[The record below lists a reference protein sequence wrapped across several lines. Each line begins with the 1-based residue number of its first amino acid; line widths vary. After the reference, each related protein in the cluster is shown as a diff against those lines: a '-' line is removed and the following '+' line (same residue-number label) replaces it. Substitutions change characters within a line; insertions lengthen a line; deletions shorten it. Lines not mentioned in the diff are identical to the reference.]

1 MRSVTKDR
9 LIYAVLLLLV
19 MILFWAIE
27 KFYWPNNTAVAVY
40 EEGKAIPSYIL
51 PSSTTNT
58 VVFHNYYGLSYNESE
73 EQAEWVVY
81 ELKRSHLTSDDR
93 KRPYFIEDPKIASN
107 SADWRNYKNSG
118 YDRGHLCPAGDR
130 RFSEAAYNETF
141 YTSNISPMKRDF
153 NAGVWNRLEMRVR
166 QWTRKYDSV
175 YVITGGVL
183 KKGLPSIGDESV
195 SVPEAFY
202 KIIARGAPGSLETIT
217 FLMPHQ
223 ETDRSLTD
231 FQVSIDLVE
240 EKTGID
246 FFRELDDKEE
256 DLLEKEVKQSRW
268 RY

>member
-1 MRSVTKDR
+1 MRSVKKDR
-9 LIYAVLLLLV
+9 LIYTVLILLV
-19 MILFWAIE
+19 IILFWAIE
-27 KFYWPNNTAVAVY
+27 KFFWPNNTAVAVY

-58 VVFHNYYGLSYNESE
+58 VIFHNYYGLSYNESE

-93 KRPYFIEDPKIASN
+93 KRPYFIEDPKIASH

-130 RFSEAAYNETF
+130 RFSETAYDETF

-166 QWTRKYDSV
+166 QWAMKYDSV

-183 KKGLPSIGDESV
+183 KKGLPSIGHESV
-195 SVPEAFY
+195 AVPDAFY
-202 KIIARGAPGSLETIT
+202 KIIVRGTPGDLETIT
-217 FLMPHQ
+217 FLIPHQ
-223 ETDRSLTD
+223 ETDKQLTD
-231 FQVSIDLVE
+231 FLVSIDLLE

-246 FFRELDDKEE
+246 FFRDLEATEE
-256 DLLEKEVKQSRW
+256 DLLEKEVKKSRW